1 MPPPNGHSMPLPE
14 RRSGDAREA
23 SRELEW
29 QLAATDLSAVRRW
42 IGRHPDLDGLGV
54 EPLPAQQL
62 HDVYLDTEDWRIFRA
77 GFALRLRAEDG
88 RFEATLKGLRSARD
102 DVADRRELTEPLAE
116 GRVSA
121 LARAGGPVASR
132 VRDVVGAK
140 PLRKLFEVRTS
151 RERYAVR
158 SREGESEV
166 AELAL
171 DEARF
176 SRRKG
181 HRTPMILKRVELEAL
196 DRNCAALEG
205 LAARLRTDCALHDA
219 TESKFA
225 AGLHSAGLEPPR
237 MAEAMRE
244 AETPRLPLRLSSR
257 TTDFA
262 AAALRTL
269 LDEWQA
275 QEPAARLGEDPEALH
290 ALRVTGR
297 RMDSVLSLFCDY
309 LPAALVKSRP
319 KLKSLLDAM
328 GAVRDGDIRLEALRA
343 FGHSLSEEDRGAL
356 APLLRHLE
364 AEREEA
370 QARMLAALD
379 AKPTRHWLERLP
391 ARLAR
396 PTPATLSPFPRSAKA
411 LLVLP
416 DLIRYR
422 YRKLRKCARRLS
434 AESSMSEY
442 HNVRVRTKKLRY
454 ALEAIA
460 PTYAQ
465 PANEMLAALLELQ
478 GRLGTQHDCEVI
490 GEYLTRLAAHPPATI
505 SSRALFLMGRLTE
518 MQARKAKRMGGKIGK
533 SWRKLPG
540 RRWKALRRRMEELRD
555 AVPEALS
562 SSDGIDQSVE
572 GDILIASAGDR
583 RAAIANGA

>member
-1 MPPPNGHSMPLPE
+1 MPLPASS
-14 RRSGDAREA
+14 SGDAGEA

-29 QLAATDLSAVRRW
+29 QLAATDLGAVRHW
-42 IGRHPDLDGLGV
+42 VGRHPDLDGLRI
-54 EPLPAQQL
+54 ELLPTQQL

-77 GFALRLRAEDG
+77 GFALRVRAKNG
-88 RFEATLKGLRSARD
+88 GFEATLKGLRSARD

-116 GRVSA
+116 GRASA
-121 LARAGGPVASR
+121 LARAAGPVASR
-132 VRDVVGAK
+132 VRDVVGVKA
-140 PLRKLFEVRTS
+140 LRKLFEVRTS

-158 SREGESEV
+158 TRDGDSAV

-171 DEARF
+171 DEAHF

-181 HRTPMILKRVELEAL
+181 HRSPMVLKRVELEAL
-196 DRNCAALEG
+196 DRSCGALEG
-205 LAARLRTDCALHDA
+205 LAARLRADCGLQDA

-225 AGLHSAGLEPPR
+225 AGLHSAALEPPR
-237 MAEAMRE
+237 MAEPARE
-244 AETPRLPLRLSSR
+244 AEPLRAALRLSCR
-257 TTDFA
+257 TTTTDFA
-262 AAALRTL
+262 AAALRRL
-269 LDEWQA
+269 LEEWQA
-275 QEPAARLGEDPEALH
+275 QEPPARLGEDPEALH
-290 ALRVTGR
+290 ALRVAGR
-297 RMDSVLSLFCDY
+297 RMDSVLSLFCDH

-319 KLKSLLDAM
+319 KLKSLLDCM
-328 GAVRDGDIRLEALRA
+328 GAVRDADIRLEALRA
-343 FGHSLSEEDRGAL
+343 FGHSLGEEDRGAL

-364 AEREEA
+364 AERGEA
-370 QARMLAALD
+370 QSRMLRALD

-396 PTPATLSPFPRSAKA
+396 PAPAAISPFPRSPQA
-411 LLVLP
+411 LRAVP

-434 AESSMSEY
+434 SESSMSEY

-490 GEYLTRLAAHPPATI
+490 GEYLTRLATHPPATI

-518 MQARKAKRMGGKIGK
+518 RQARKAKRLGRKIEK
-533 SWRKLPG
+533 SWRKLAG
-540 RRWKALRRRMEELRD
+540 RRWKALRRRMAELRD
-555 AVPEALS
+555 EVPEALPAPE
-562 SSDGIDQSVE
+562 GIDQGVA
-572 GDILIASAGDR
+572 GDIVVASAGDR
-583 RAAIANGA
+583 LAADASGA

>member
-1 MPPPNGHSMPLPE
+1 MPLPA
-14 RRSGDAREA
+14 RSSGDAGEA

-29 QLAATDLSAVRRW
+29 QLAATDLGVVRHW
-42 IGRHPDLDGLGV
+42 IGRHPDFDGLRI

-77 GFALRLRAEDG
+77 GFALRVRAKG
-88 RFEATLKGLRSARD
+88 GCFEATLKGLRSARE

-121 LARAGGPVASR
+121 LARAAGPVASR
-132 VRDVVGAK
+132 VRDVVGIK
-140 PLRKLFEVRTS
+140 TLRKLFEVRTS

-158 SREGESEV
+158 SREDESEV

-171 DEARF
+171 DEAQF
-176 SRRKG
+176 PRRKG
-181 HRTPMILKRVELEAL
+181 HRTPMVLKRVELEAL

-205 LAARLRTDCALHDA
+205 LAARLRTDCGLHDA

-225 AGLHSAGLEPPR
+225 AGLHSAALEPPP
-237 MAEAMRE
+237 MAEPVRE
-244 AETPRLPLRLSSR
+244 AEPLRAALRVSSR
-257 TTDFA
+257 TSDFA
-262 AAALRTL
+262 AAALRRL

-297 RMDSVLSLFCDY
+297 RMDSVLSLFCDH

-319 KLKSLLDAM
+319 KLKSLLDCM
-328 GAVRDGDIRLEALRA
+328 GAVRDADIRLEGLHA
-343 FGHSLSEEDRGAL
+343 FGQSLTEEDRGAL
-356 APLLRHLE
+356 APLLRYLE

-370 QARMLAALD
+370 QSRMLRALD
-379 AKPTRHWLERLP
+379 AKPTRHWLERMP

-396 PTPATLSPFPRSAKA
+396 PTRAAMSPFPRSAKA
-411 LLVLP
+411 LLVVP

-434 AESSMSEY
+434 SESSMSEY
-442 HNVRVRTKKLRY
+442 HTVRVRTKKLRY

-465 PANEMLAALLELQ
+465 PANEMVAALLELQ

-518 MQARKAKRMGGKIGK
+518 MHARKSKRMGGKIEK

-540 RRWKALRRRMEELRD
+540 RRWKALRRRMEALRD
-555 AVPEALS
+555 EVPEALS
-562 SSDGIDQSVE
+562 APEGIDQSAE
-572 GDILIASAGDR
+572 GDIVIASAGDR
-583 RAAIANGA
+583 PAADASGA

>member
-1 MPPPNGHSMPLPE
+1 MPLPA
-14 RRSGDAREA
+14 RSSGDAGEA

-29 QLAATDLSAVRRW
+29 QLAATDLGAVRHW
-42 IGRHPDLDGLGV
+42 IGRHPDLDGLRL

-77 GFALRLRAEDG
+77 GFALRVRDKDG

-121 LARAGGPVASR
+121 LARAAGPVASR
-132 VRDVVGAK
+132 VRDVVGVKA
-140 PLRKLFEVRTS
+140 LRRLFEVRTS

-158 SREGESEV
+158 SREDESEV

-171 DEARF
+171 DEAQF
-176 SRRKG
+176 SRGKG
-181 HRTPMILKRVELEAL
+181 HRTPMALKRVELEAL
-196 DRNCAALEG
+196 DRDCAALEG
-205 LAARLRTDCALHDA
+205 LAARLRTDCGLHDA
-219 TESKFA
+219 AESKFA
-225 AGLHSAGLEPPR
+225 AGLHSVALEPPR
-237 MAEAMRE
+237 MAERARE
-244 AETPRLPLRLSSR
+244 AEPLRAALRVSSR
-257 TTDFA
+257 TADFA
-262 AAALRTL
+262 SAALRRL

-290 ALRVTGR
+290 ALRVIGR

-319 KLKSLLDAM
+319 KLKGLLDCM
-328 GAVRDGDIRLEALRA
+328 GAVRDADIRREALRA
-343 FGHSLSEEDRGAL
+343 FGDSLSEDDRGAL
-356 APLLRHLE
+356 APLLRHVE

-370 QARMLAALD
+370 QSRMLRVLD
-379 AKPTRHWLERLP
+379 ARPTRHWLERLP

-396 PTPATLSPFPRSAKA
+396 PTPAAMSPSPRSAKA
-411 LLVLP
+411 LRVVP

-434 AESSMSEY
+434 SESSMSEY

-460 PTYAQ
+460 PTYTQ
-465 PANEMLAALLELQ
+465 PANEMLTALLELQ

-490 GEYLTRLAAHPPATI
+490 GDYLTRLAAHPPATI
-505 SSRALFLMGRLTE
+505 GSRALFLMGRLTE
-518 MQARKAKRMGGKIGK
+518 MQARKARRMGGKIEK

-555 AVPEALS
+555 EVPETPSAPH
-562 SSDGIDQSVE
+562 GIDQSTE
-572 GDILIASAGDR
+572 GDIVIASAGDGP
-583 RAAIANGA
+583 AADASGA